1 MSNAPEVDEVY
12 FLQDGEKRCVHPCTP
27 PAASPPRS
35 GREHLSAKCPPLT
48 SWLFFARITSKAFTK
63 VSNAVEFTFNK
74 EDHTLGNLLR
84 VCVPPAPPRPPPP
97 LRRDKLADIR
107 WITLAPLGFGRRQL
121 LKDPRVIFAGY
132 KMPHRTRPPAA
143 PSRPLA
149 APARGSSLSL
159 SLCVPQPSST
169 YSGCASKR
177 GRTAHRRRR

>member
-12 FLQDGEKRCVHPCTP
+12 FLQDGEKRCVQPCTP

-84 VCVPPAPPRPPPP
+84 VCVPPAPPRPRFGATSLQTSAGLPWHRWA
-97 LRRDKLADIR
+97 LGAGNCSRIR
-107 WITLAPLGFGRRQL
+107 G
-121 LKDPRVIFAGY
+121 
-132 KMPHRTRPPAA
+132 
-143 PSRPLA
+143 
-149 APARGSSLSL
+149 
-159 SLCVPQPSST
+159 
-169 YSGCASKR
+169 
-177 GRTAHRRRR
+177 